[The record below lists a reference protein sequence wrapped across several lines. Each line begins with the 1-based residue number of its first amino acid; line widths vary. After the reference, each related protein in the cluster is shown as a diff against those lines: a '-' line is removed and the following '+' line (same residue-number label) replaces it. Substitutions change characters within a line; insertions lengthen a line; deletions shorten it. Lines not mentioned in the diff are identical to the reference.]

1 MGRGEKARNRG
12 SGAVERS
19 QTRYLAS
26 KGKGKGKGQKGKGGK
41 GKSKG
46 KQKGKAKDA
55 DTSSTN
61 RALGVTLI

>member
-1 MGRGEKARNRG
+1 MGRGDKARNRG
-12 SGAVERS
+12 AGAVERS
-19 QTRYLAS
+19 QARYITNKGKS
-26 KGKGKGKGQKGKGGK
+26 KGKGKNGKGCK